1 MMPVLNGKSNKKFYQ
16 PSRFASSQSRFALDF
31 PIRLSSPIQ
40 ICVSCGERIVYA
52 PYHRALL
59 EALMQLE
66 DSFGNYIISLATQLP
81 LIIVYFI
88 GLIVAFI
95 GRQKHP
101 RASWFAIF
109 GCAILLGN
117 LLLMTGV
124 QLWLPNF
131 WLSKMHSAWSVRSLI
146 YAIGILRSVIG
157 AGGVALL
164 LMAAFGRRTAN
175 QETVL

>member
-1 MMPVLNGKSNKKFYQ
+1 
-16 PSRFASSQSRFALDF
+16 
-31 PIRLSSPIQ
+31 
-40 ICVSCGERIVYA
+40 
-52 PYHRALL
+52 
-59 EALMQLE
+59 MQLE
-66 DSFGNYIISLATQLP
+66 DSLGNYIISLATQLP

-95 GRQKHP
+95 GRKGHP

-124 QLWLPNF
+124 QVWLPSF
-131 WLSKMHSAWSVRSLI
+131 WLANMHSAWSVKSLV

-157 AGGVALL
+157 AAGFALL
-164 LMAAFGRRTAN
+164 LMAAFSRRTAD
-175 QETVL
+175 QEVAR